1 MRITLKE
8 IAELAGVS
16 PSTVSRVINNSKPVN
31 EDIRNRIIKIMKE
44 KNYPF
49 FADEDAPLQKSQPLI
64 GVIGPQYSNTVL
76 EDLIVGV
83 NKVSKLYGF
92 DTVIG
97 LTDNTTEN
105 ELHYV
110 NLFSKVLGV
119 QGIIFMG
126 NQWNDNYNEIVKGN
140 LTPVVLVGQI
150 SSYSSIPSV
159 HVDNITASYE
169 AVTYLIN
176 GGHKHIA
183 MIRGLAGETVR
194 EHRYIGYQKA
204 IQDSELTI
212 KEEWVV
218 ESELTLDGGAKA
230 MAELL
235 NQDQIPTA
243 IFCST
248 DSLAI
253 GAMNYL
259 VDHGYRVPEDFS
271 VFGFDGIEL
280 SSLVRPNLSTIRY
293 SAVEIGMTATRNLIK
308 LCKDEQEY
316 IPPHINVL
324 HHLVIR
330 DSTKTLE

>member
-31 EDIRNRIIKIMKE
+31 EDIRNRILRIMQE
-44 KNYPF
+44 RNYPF
-49 FADEDAPLQKSQPLI
+49 FADQNASLQKSQPLI

-83 NKVSKLYGF
+83 NKVSKLYGY

-110 NLFSKVLGV
+110 NLFSNVLGV

-126 NQWNDNYNEIVKGN
+126 NQWNDYYIEKAKQN

-150 SSYSSIPSV
+150 SSYESIPSV

-176 GGHKHIA
+176 CGHEKIA

-204 IQDSELTI
+204 LHDSGLSLK
-212 KEEWVV
+212 KEWIV
-218 ESELTLDGGAKA
+218 ESELTLEGGGRA

-235 NQDQIPTA
+235 AQENLPTA
-243 IFCST
+243 VFCST

-259 VDHGYRVPEDFS
+259 ADNGYQVPEDIS

-308 LCKDEQEY
+308 LCKNEQEY

-330 DSTKTLE
+330 DSTKTLG